1 MGAIDWSG
9 LGDETVELLRQYLAI
24 DTTNPPGNEVAGTT
38 FLAEAL
44 GRQNIDSQTV
54 ESAPGRANL
63 VARLRG
69 DGSLGGIV
77 LHHHIDVVYADRR
90 YWTVDPFGGVIKDGY
105 LYGRGALD
113 MKSTG
118 ILQLGAM
125 LAIKRARIPL
135 KRDLIYLGTAD
146 EEAGSAYGARFLA
159 DRHRDWFAGAEYA
172 LSELAGIEQHAG
184 YRAPFGSIVISE
196 KTGLPLKLTA
206 RSEPGHGSMPWPET
220 APHRLVRALG
230 RLLAADRPL
239 RVLPEVAEFFRQ
251 MAHVLPP
258 DDARGFDDITSS
270 LRDPAFRAR
279 FLADRYRAATVR
291 TTFAVNML
299 RGSEKLNVIPPE
311 AVADID
317 CRMLAGDDPQEI
329 LRWVRGVIDD
339 EAVEVTTV
347 REPKLPNLSPPD
359 TELYKALADSL
370 RTPRARRGG
379 GARDPRGLHR
389 QLGLP
394 RDRPARLRLE
404 PVRGGRRGDAA
415 HPRQRRADL
424 ARQHPRRRARLHRD
438 AAGRGRGLTPV
449 VAAARLT
456 IRPGTRRDVPTILA
470 LIRGLADYER
480 LAHECVAT
488 PGGIRRDGFGRRR
501 YFETLICR
509 RGGRPIGFALYF
521 FTYSTFLA
529 RPTLYLEDLF
539 VLPAERG
546 RGAGRALLRALAR
559 IALRRRCGRMEWTVL
574 DWNRPAIRVYQHLG
588 AALRRDWILTRL
600 TGTPLARLAGVSA
613 VRRATARARPAGRAR
628 TPTSSARPRTRRRP
642 SPRRATRSRSAKR
655 ARARS

>member
-118 ILQLGAM
+118 ILQLAAV

-159 DRHRDWFAGAEYA
+159 DQHRDWFAGAEYA

-251 MAHVLPP
+251 MAHVLPR
-258 DDARGFDDITSS
+258 DDARGFDDITTS

-329 LRWVRGVIDD
+329 L
-339 EAVEVTTV
+339 
-347 REPKLPNLSPPD
+347 
-359 TELYKALADSL
+359 ALG
-370 RTPRARRGG
+370 ARR
-379 GARDPRGLHR
+379 D
-389 QLGLP
+389 
-394 RDRPARLRLE
+394 
-404 PVRGGRRGDAA
+404 
-415 HPRQRRADL
+415 
-424 ARQHPRRRARLHRD
+424 RRRARWRSPRCASRSCRTSRRPTPSSTRRWPTRSARRAPGAVVAPAILVAFTDNWVFREIGLHGYGWSPFVVDDEETRRIHGND
-438 AAGRGRGLTPV
+438 ERISLDNIRAGVRAYTEMLLA
-449 VAAARLT
+449 VAAA
-456 IRPGTRRDVPTILA
+456 
-470 LIRGLADYER
+470 
-480 LAHECVAT
+480 
-488 PGGIRRDGFGRRR
+488 
-501 YFETLICR
+501 
-509 RGGRPIGFALYF
+509 
-521 FTYSTFLA
+521 
-529 RPTLYLEDLF
+529 
-539 VLPAERG
+539 
-546 RGAGRALLRALAR
+546 
-559 IALRRRCGRMEWTVL
+559 
-574 DWNRPAIRVYQHLG
+574 
-588 AALRRDWILTRL
+588 
-600 TGTPLARLAGVSA
+600 
-613 VRRATARARPAGRAR
+613 
-628 TPTSSARPRTRRRP
+628 
-642 SPRRATRSRSAKR
+642 
-655 ARARS
+655 